1 MEQQERATRKDARL
15 QFIHQTSAGT
25 PSGRLLRTF
34 WHPVARS
41 ETIAAGAARPLRV
54 MGEDLTLY
62 RGESGKPYLVGGLCA
77 HRRTVLHTG
86 WVEGEQIRCMY
97 HGWRYDGTGLCT
109 EIPAEKR
116 ARREDLRIEGY
127 PLVEYHGLVF
137 AYMGPGEAPPF
148 QLPKKRFLDE
158 PGRRIISREQVWD
171 CNWLQQVENS
181 LDAVHVSFAHVW
193 GKVSR
198 FGEEL
203 STAVPELDYRETDA
217 GIRQTATRSRDNVR
231 VSDWTF
237 PNNNH
242 VVVPGPRKGDSW
254 ADLSVWAVPI
264 DDHSTMRFT
273 LYAFP
278 ASAQREAEEFFNDPD
293 KDYNPA
299 DHLDELLNRHVLPD
313 VSHTQVLAA
322 QDYVP
327 LRGQGVIADRLN
339 ENLSSS
345 DAGIVLLRRLLMREA
360 ACIEEGRPTK
370 AWSHLHDIEDLP
382 IPTASAAA

>member
-1 MEQQERATRKDARL
+1 
-15 QFIHQTSAGT
+15 
-25 PSGRLLRTF
+25 
-34 WHPVARS
+34 
-41 ETIAAGAARPLRV
+41 

-62 RGESGKPYLVGGLCA
+62 RWTSGLPYLVGGLCA
-77 HRRTVLHTG
+77 HRRTALHTG

-97 HGWRYDGTGLCT
+97 HGWRYDGSGLCT

-116 ARREDLRIEGY
+116 PRKEVLRIEGY
-127 PLVEYHGLVF
+127 PLVQYHGLIFV
-137 AYMGPGEAPPF
+137 YMGPGEAPAF
-148 QLPKKRFLDE
+148 QLPMKRFLDE
-158 PGRRIISREQVWD
+158 PGRRVISREQVWD

-203 STAVPELDYRETDA
+203 STAVPELEYQETEA

-242 VVVPGPRKGDSW
+242 VVVPGPRKGDAWS
-254 ADLSVWAVPI
+254 DLTVWAVPI

-278 ASAQREAEEFFNDPD
+278 ASAEQEAEEFFNDPD
-293 KDYNPA
+293 QDYNPA
-299 DHLDELLNRHVLPD
+299 DHAEELIIRHILPD

-327 LRGQGVIADRLN
+327 LRGQGVIADRIN

-360 ACIEEGRPTK
+360 ACIEEGQPTK
-370 AWSHLHDIEDLP
+370 AWKRLHDIEDLP
-382 IPTASAAA
+382 IPTAQETSI